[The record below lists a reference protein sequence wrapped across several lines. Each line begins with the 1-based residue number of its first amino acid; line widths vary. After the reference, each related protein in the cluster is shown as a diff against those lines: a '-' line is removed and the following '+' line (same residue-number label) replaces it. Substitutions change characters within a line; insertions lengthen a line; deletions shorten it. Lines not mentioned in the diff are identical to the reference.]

1 MDKQL
6 KPDWAEQE
14 WHPSDDELLLNVDG
28 ELGRKE
34 AERLRTHLE
43 ACWSC
48 RVRSEKI
55 QETISGF
62 IDYRNKVLKPAL
74 EPPQSWRMFD
84 AKLSRVVEESGKRSL
99 LTLVRESLEKLFSA
113 PRLAV
118 ALASSLCVA
127 LLLVALLPRST
138 TVSASEL
145 LQQAAVAEAQQIRA
159 VTQPVVYQKLAVR
172 RISPTPSPDHSATL
186 EIWRDT
192 TNSRVRQT
200 VGGGPQVSGGG
211 EEEVSDSITNPQ
223 LQAPGAQPAPPS
235 AGFVPAVVAE
245 LKDVFLTNHMDWQQ
259 PLSPISFQAWRI
271 SLEQKHEE
279 VQESAL
285 AGGLK
290 VLTLKTIPK
299 APVAIGAIAEV
310 DLVVRA
316 EDWHPV
322 SQYLR
327 VRAEEGEREY
337 ELTEIAFQ
345 VVSLDAIGPF
355 VFAEPPVAP
364 IVPATPASV
373 VSSSPSAAELA
384 AAEMEARSAL
394 HDVGADLGEP
404 IEIVRT
410 PSGEVEVR
418 GLAETA
424 ERKQE
429 LLTALQDIPLVT
441 VTIQTIEEAQEAELK
456 APVASLPS
464 PPEASTART
473 APEPIPPAPAPLPF
487 ATEEVVASGRL
498 PIQEELEQY
507 FAARRRSDGSTEAER
522 AGVRLDIT
530 EFSNKVLALCEGTL
544 SEAWALRRLAERYSG
559 EELAQFNPQ
568 SQWQLESLVR
578 DHIRAMRERIEG
590 AHALLRPVLLSM
602 AAEEA
607 GGSKQSARPPS
618 HGLLDAGWP
627 AFSPPLFTTV
637 QRIDRLAGGLLA
649 GAGLPL
655 EEESSPSGDA
665 RLRAQTPE
673 QSIRAL
679 LADLARL
686 QAELPRL
693 EERLAGEFLSNPKP
707 E

>member
-6 KPDWAEQE
+6 KSDWAEQE
-14 WHPSDDELLLNVDG
+14 WHPSDDELLLYVDG

-62 IDYRNKVLKPAL
+62 IDYRNNVLKPAL
-74 EPPQSWRMFD
+74 EPPQGWRMFD
-84 AKLSRVVEESGKRSL
+84 AKLGRVVEESGKRSL

-113 PRLAV
+113 PRFAV

-138 TVSASEL
+138 TVSADEL

-186 EIWRDT
+186 EIWHDT

-211 EEEVSDSITNPQ
+211 EEEVSYPITNPQ
-223 LQAPGAQPAPPS
+223 LQASDTQ
-235 AGFVPAVVAE
+235 FVPAVVAE
-245 LKDVFLTNHMDWQQ
+245 LKDVFLTNRLDWQH
-259 PLSPISFQAWRI
+259 PLSPTSFQAWRT

-299 APVAIGAIAEV
+299 APVAIGAIVEV

-410 PSGEVEVR
+410 SSGKVEVR

-429 LLTALQDIPLVT
+429 LLTALRDIPLVT
-441 VTIQTIEEAQEAELK
+441 VAIQTIEEAREAELK

-464 PPEASTART
+464 PPEASPAPT
-473 APEPIPPAPAPLPF
+473 APEPMSAAPTPPPF

-498 PIQEELEQY
+498 PIQEELEKY

-559 EELAQFNPQ
+559 EELAQFSPQ
-568 SQWQLESLVR
+568 SQWQLENLVR

-590 AHALLRPVLLSM
+590 AHTLLRPVLRSM

-607 GGSKQSARPPS
+607 GGSKQSARPLS

-637 QRIDRLAGGLLA
+637 QRIDRLASGLLA

-655 EEESSPSGDA
+655 KEESNPSGDV

-673 QSIRAL
+673 QAIQTL
-679 LADLARL
+679 LADLALL
-686 QAELPRL
+686 QAEFLRL